1 MICLNILRGLLP
13 KFDPDKGEP
22 PEDHIK
28 RFMMVIRL
36 MGVQHEDVVCRLFP
50 YTFEGK
56 DSMWYFSLR
65 QGSITSWA
73 QFEAAF
79 MHKRDSIIS
88 LIEALHP
95 IKTIQALKAL
105 HLLLLGLG
113 GRLFISPMTYWW
125 LLSLALSIWRDLT
138 GQYLPYWICVL
149 TWLDFR

>member
-13 KFDPDKGEP
+13 KIDPDKGEP

-79 MHKRDSIIS
+79 MHKFRDEKTPDTLMVELSQ
-88 LIEALHP
+88 
-95 IKTIQALKAL
+95 IKMNDKDRIKDRQ
-105 HLLLLGLG
+105 GL
-113 GRLFISPMTYWW
+113 
-125 LLSLALSIWRDLT
+125 D
-138 GQYLPYWICVL
+138 
-149 TWLDFR
+149 